1 MYRAIS
7 TLYELF
13 LKATFKTYTVDWG
26 KEFVCYSRVEVDLK
40 VPVYFADAYS
50 SWQRGSHENANSLLR
65 EFLQKKDDLARV
77 SDEEIN
83 EALCPINHR
92 PRKCLGWKT
101 SWSPTHA
108 VVSTFSRDWAISW
121 RTVVFVLT
129 IRHIIKEM
137 SHNPQE
143 FFHHYKKGFNRV
155 RKFPFEILVKF
166 ILALNGNRPFKG
178 YRLVA
183 VNSLTFDIEH
193 NPKVE
198 KTYIKSS
205 LAKKVITFFIWMLFI
220 I

>member
-1 MYRAIS
+1 
-7 TLYELF
+7 
-13 LKATFKTYTVDWG
+13 
-26 KEFVCYSRVEVDLK
+26 
-40 VPVYFADAYS
+40 
-50 SWQRGSHENANSLLR
+50 
-65 EFLQKKDDLARV
+65 
-77 SDEEIN
+77 
-83 EALCPINHR
+83 
-92 PRKCLGWKT
+92 
-101 SWSPTHA
+101 
-108 VVSTFSRDWAISW
+108 
-121 RTVVFVLT
+121 
-129 IRHIIKEM
+129 M

-205 LAKKVITFFIWMLFI
+205 LAKKVITFFI
-220 I
+220 